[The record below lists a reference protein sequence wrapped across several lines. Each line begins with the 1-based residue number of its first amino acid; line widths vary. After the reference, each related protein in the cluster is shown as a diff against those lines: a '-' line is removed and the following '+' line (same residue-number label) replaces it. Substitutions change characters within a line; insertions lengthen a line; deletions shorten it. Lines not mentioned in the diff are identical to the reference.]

1 MFTMLL
7 NKGRPMLY
15 DPTQGQGQSQGH
27 AALKCAKMDDYKVY
41 FLRRCACNQKDSV
54 NYDTP

>member
-1 MFTMLL
+1 
-7 NKGRPMLY
+7 MLY